1 MEQNILKTKTKVKA
15 DPPLELLMAS
25 LKSIDARSNYKA
37 NYLRFLEF
45 TGMKNGQQILDTTP
59 KKLTQLIIDYVL
71 NLSERIN
78 PNTIPCYLACVQ
90 SFCEIND
97 VELKWK
103 KIKKFYP
110 AKIKSSGQNAYSTKQ
125 VKKMLSITRKL
136 QHRALIHFFASTAAR
151 VGSVYYQYDTKS
163 KRSLTLGDLRDM
175 PHDCQQ
181 VTIYRDTKEEYIT
194 FLTPEAVIEIEN
206 YLAQRRNKGELLTN
220 DSPLFI
226 RDNGK
231 PMSQFDIKPI
241 ITNILEI
248 ANERGQK
255 KNGRY
260 PVQVL
265 HGFRKR
271 WNTIM
276 KLNNSVND
284 NAIEKM
290 MGHTNGLD
298 GTYLQITPDRL
309 FEEFYKGVTDLTIDS
324 TARDQIKIKE
334 LEKQI
339 VPDQQEIVSKI
350 MPEVMTHFRKELGFD
365 NITPETVDSLNMEQ
379 LKNLV
384 KNILVS

>member
-1 MEQNILKTKTKVKA
+1 
-15 DPPLELLMAS
+15 
-25 LKSIDARSNYKA
+25 
-37 NYLRFLEF
+37 
-45 TGMKNGQQILDTTP
+45 
-59 KKLTQLIIDYVL
+59 
-71 NLSERIN
+71 
-78 PNTIPCYLACVQ
+78 
-90 SFCEIND
+90 
-97 VELKWK
+97 
-103 KIKKFYP
+103 
-110 AKIKSSGQNAYSTKQ
+110 
-125 VKKMLSITRKL
+125 
-136 QHRALIHFFASTAAR
+136 
-151 VGSVYYQYDTKS
+151 
-163 KRSLTLGDLRDM
+163 M

-206 YLAQRRNKGELLTN
+206 YLAQRRNNGELLTN

-309 FEEFYKGVTDLTIDS
+309 FEEFYKGITDLS
-324 TARDQIKIKE
+324 VSSHARDQIKIRK
-334 LEKQI
+334 LEKMIPDDHEIITQI
-339 VPDQQEIVSKI
+339 MPKI
-350 MPEVMTHFRKELGFD
+350 MQKIRDEFKVTEKEVDTM
-365 NITPETVDSLNMEQ
+365 NSEQ

-384 KNILVS
+384 KNFLVN